1 MRRCT
6 YLLFFI
12 WLQGGYAYAGPAEEL
27 RDAENSYLYG
37 DYARVLRK
45 IIPVIEPD
53 LLLSDE
59 NKIAR
64 AYELAGLASFFL
76 EDKES
81 ARRQFEKLIRL
92 RPNFRLDP
100 VKVPPP
106 AISFFDQLRDQLKE
120 DIARIRAALQKHA
133 EEEERKKRLANLV
146 KVRRDVK
153 INSRTVALLPFGIG
167 QFQNDDHTLGQFF
180 LASQALSA
188 AASIGFFLGVES
200 MRTSSGRFR
209 TSDVTRARQFRTA
222 QMTTGVTALALA
234 LIGIAEAQWSFK
246 QQTTLQEETITGAG
260 PGEPK

>member
-1 MRRCT
+1 M
-6 YLLFFI
+6 
-12 WLQGGYAYAGPAEEL
+12 
-27 RDAENSYLYG
+27 
-37 DYARVLRK
+37 
-45 IIPVIEPD
+45 
-53 LLLSDE
+53 
-59 NKIAR
+59 
-64 AYELAGLASFFL
+64 

-106 AISFFDQLRDQLKE
+106 AISFFDQLRDELKD

-153 INSRTVALLPFGIG
+153 INRISSLLPFGVG
-167 QFQNDDHTLGQFF
+167 QFQNDDQTLGQFF
-180 LASQALSA
+180 LVSQVLTA
-188 AASIGFFLGVES
+188 ATSIGFFLGVES

-209 TSDVTRARQFRTA
+209 ASDVTRARQFRTA

-234 LIGIAEAQWSFK
+234 HRHR
-246 QQTTLQEETITGAG
+246 
-260 PGEPK
+260 